1 MQGGA
6 YESQIFIAISA
17 PPNIT
22 YAVDDQLPKL
32 LQALQT
38 SKQTFHTWIASF
50 KYAACKIK

>member
-6 YESQIFIAISA
+6 YESQIFIAIST

-38 SKQTFHTWIASF
+38 SKQTFHT
-50 KYAACKIK
+50 